1 MNPRKATYRAFGG
14 KTPLVV
20 HQRTHTG
27 EKPGLAPASYT
38 DKTGL
43 APDPYTDD
51 WSEETQ
57 INTGIN
63 KTIKNIVHITI

>member
-1 MNPRKATYRAFGG
+1 MDPCKATYRAFGG

-27 EKPGLAPASYT
+27 VKPGLAPASYT

-51 WSEETQ
+51 
-57 INTGIN
+57 
-63 KTIKNIVHITI
+63 